1 MEKRERLI
9 QRLFHM
15 WLEGKDHGIL
25 DIFSKDAIYI
35 ESWGPEYKGADK
47 IKIWFDEWN
56 TRGKV
61 LIWDIRQYFHESG
74 QTVVEWYFKC
84 SMNDG
89 TVQSFDGVSI
99 IRWSDD
105 DKITY
110 LKEFGCNIDN
120 YDPYEHGGKPEFRN
134 TAVMWF

>member
-9 QRLFHM
+9 QQLFQM
-15 WLEGKDHGIL
+15 WVDGKDSGIL

-35 ESWGPEYKGADK
+35 ESWGPEYKGAEK

-61 LIWDIRQYFHESG
+61 LVWNIKQYFHQSD
-74 QTVVEWYFKC
+74 QTAVEWYFKC
-84 SMNDG
+84 SMNDE
-89 TVQSFDGVSI
+89 TVQGFDGVSI
-99 IRWSDD
+99 IHWTDD

-120 YDPYEHGGKPEFRN
+120 YDPYEHGNQPEFRN
-134 TAVMWF
+134 ETIMWF